1 MGQIFRALLL
11 LSFPSFCLAQP
22 KENAIWDS
30 PLSDQPFDK
39 APFRPI
45 KVPAWVQE
53 TTGCGYTLSV
63 MDSKARARAAEHGV
77 TISEMGFVD
86 PFYAYYDSKLLK
98 RRSPHV
104 PPGKLEKD
112 IAEYRK
118 LGVRILGV
126 YPPCLQSEVYEA
138 HPEWRRIAT

>member
-1 MGQIFRALLL
+1 MRLLTHAALILL
-11 LSFPSFCLAQP
+11 T
-22 KENAIWDS
+22 S
-30 PLSDQPFDK
+30 PLLASAQAKDIWADPIHSQPFDK

-53 TTGCGYTLSV
+53 TIGCGYTLSV
-63 MDSKARARAAEHGV
+63 MDTKTRTAAAKHGV

-104 PPGKLEKD
+104 ALDRVEKD
-112 IAEYRK
+112 IAEYQK
-118 LGVRILGV
+118 LGVRVLG
-126 YPPCLQSEVYEA
+126 
-138 HPEWRRIAT
+138 